1 MQEIE
6 DERWRQAARALKLD
20 LVGADGQ
27 VVPNE
32 RGTQGDAMRGRVD
45 GQRVIVRYGAHHTRE
60 QTTAIDVVL
69 RRNLLLGLQA
79 HVYRDPA
86 PPSNRYGVVPQAVF
100 SGLKSIDD
108 GRAKAFFAG
117 SSGGRELWGYLHAL
131 ASLGWVELT
140 DSHLRV
146 QAEVFSDSA
155 EGWVDLIRKAL
166 RGARLAEAARE
177 ELPGVPWETRLLDR
191 LDLERERLRLDM
203 DRRTFRLTGA
213 LRSVTVSVG
222 LAVEDGRYALVY
234 GLRFSPPLPDGE
246 KLASRAPRSV
256 LTRLWRLGRSKANPS
271 WDDEIEATSLVRE
284 RMSPTQLH
292 RAAALGKLGHVAIEG
307 GSLTLRCFDLEVAP
321 GGVLDDLV
329 DIAAAFAGP
338 SAEPYRG

>member
-166 RGARLAEAARE
+166 RGA
-177 ELPGVPWETRLLDR
+177 P
-191 LDLERERLRLDM
+191 
-203 DRRTFRLTGA
+203 
-213 LRSVTVSVG
+213 
-222 LAVEDGRYALVY
+222 
-234 GLRFSPPLPDGE
+234 
-246 KLASRAPRSV
+246 
-256 LTRLWRLGRSKANPS
+256 
-271 WDDEIEATSLVRE
+271 
-284 RMSPTQLH
+284 
-292 RAAALGKLGHVAIEG
+292 EG
-307 GSLTLRCFDLEVAP
+307 T
-321 GGVLDDLV
+321 GGVVVGKAGVGMHITDDMNRFRHM
-329 DIAAAFAGP
+329 AQAGNFRVK
-338 SAEPYRG
+338 ADRNVNVILAG